1 MLAKEIM
8 TTKVIPVSE
17 ETPITQIAEIVSK
30 NRIHGVPVI
39 DQENK
44 VVGIITETDFFTK
57 EQSNL
62 RYIPQLIDFF
72 KSGKS
77 QDANEKNQAVEAM
90 IHATAKDIMTK
101 GCITAHPETSI
112 EELISLVKKHGFN
125 SFPVVDEAGTLVG
138 IVAVYDMIKII

>member
-8 TTKVIPVSE
+8 TTKVISVSE

-30 NRIHGVPVI
+30 NRIHGVPVV

-77 QDANEKNQAVEAM
+77 QNADEKNQAVEAM
-90 IHATAKDIMTK
+90 IHATAKDI
-101 GCITAHPETSI
+101 I
-112 EELISLVKKHGFN
+112 ERLI
-125 SFPVVDEAGTLVG
+125 GTLFSKVNLL
-138 IVAVYDMIKII
+138 VIKFKKLMD

>member
-1 MLAKEIM
+1 MQAQEIM
-8 TTKVIPVSE
+8 TTKVITVYE

-30 NRIHGVPVI
+30 NRIHGVPVV
-39 DQENK
+39 DKENK

-62 RYIPQLIDFF
+62 RYIPQLIDFI
-72 KSGKS
+72 KSGKK
-77 QDANEKNQAVEAM
+77 QDVDGKKQSIEAL

-101 GCITAHPETSI
+101 NCIMASPETSI
-112 EELISLVKKHGFN
+112 EELIGLVKEHGFN
-125 SFPVVDEAGTLVG
+125 SFPVVDKTGTLIG

>member
-1 MLAKEIM
+1 MQAKEIM
-8 TTKVIPVSE
+8 TTKVITVSE

-30 NRIHGVPVI
+30 NRIHGVPVV

-77 QDANEKNQAVEAM
+77 QNADEKNQAVEAM

-101 GCITAHPETSI
+101 NCITARPETSI
-112 EELISLVKKHGFN
+112 EELIKLVKEHGFN
-125 SFPVVDEAGTLVG
+125 SFPVVDEAGKLVG